1 MYLYKHTHHI
11 WITYDHLLYIY
22 IYRERDTDI
31 YNIYIYIYIY
41 IYVYYTYVNCKSVC
55 IIDDMDIFIYFK
67 QLLSFLCL
75 LIRLITQQSIFDI
88 VKTFE
93 NKIKL

>member
-41 IYVYYTYVNCKSVC
+41 IYYTYVNCKSVC